1 MWRYSVIR
9 QPEPLLSK
17 VTEDENLF
25 VCQHTSK
32 PPSMFI
38 KSLEKMKRQLE
49 KEMVVLEKK

>member
-32 PPSMFI
+32 PPPMFI